1 MPTLTIISKRPTFQ
15 GFRYF
20 WLKRVTG
27 FNPRMHCARCLNGSY
42 FQDVGVTMPVNERV
56 ELAARRGEVLYLC
69 GVSAPYRW
77 ANNLHAAVRVA
88 PGRNVTVR
96 THTGDTVTL
105 SDCELI
111 PFDDAEARRR
121 FPQLGAEFLT
131 CRNFQF
137 GAHHF
142 RE

>member
-1 MPTLTIISKRPTFQ
+1 MPALTIISNEARFK

-27 FNPRMHCARCLNGSY
+27 FDSALHCARCLKGHYVSE
-42 FQDVGVTMPVNERV
+42 VGTGMPVNEQV
-56 ELAARRGEVLYLC
+56 QIEADPGDVLYLC

-77 ANNLHAAVRVA
+77 ERNFHLALRVEPGAAVRT
-88 PGRNVTVR
+88 GCY
-96 THTGDTVTL
+96 TGDVVSIL
-105 SDCELI
+105 GADYIS
-111 PFDDAEARRR
+111 FDDREARRR
-121 FPQLGAEFLT
+121 FPNLSEAYLS